1 MPSDLKSGMKWVPG
15 GTFRMGSDRHYP
27 EEMPVHEVTVDGFW
41 VDQYTV
47 TNRDFAGFV
56 AATGYRTIAERP
68 LDPADYP
75 GAAPHL
81 LKPGSLVFHKTRGP
95 VDLRDYRNW
104 WSWKAG
110 AYWRHPEGKGSS
122 VAGRLDH
129 PVVHVAFED
138 AQAYAQW
145 AGKALPTEAEWEFAA
160 RGGLDGAEF
169 VWGSE
174 LTPDGRQMA
183 NTWQGEFPWQ
193 NLRTDGFERT
203 APVGAFPANGYGL
216 YDMAGN
222 VWQWTT
228 DWFGTRH
235 EAAASSPMDRFL
247 FIWLHLKGRIDRR
260 TWLIFAVLIALFE
273 YVTELILRRAF
284 HWPLPAASP
293 GSPLLPAYLGDEI
306 SLLTALIFLWPS
318 LAIDIKRWHDLGMS
332 GWSVLLVYGPAV
344 VLYGLGFEGF
354 GGTIDHR
361 GSAGGRFPVSLR
373 PCRSCLLHHPGGK
386 EGHGRTESV
395 RPASRMNGAA
405 HHEQRHPFEH

>member
-1 MPSDLKSGMKWVPG
+1 MRWIPG

-27 EEMPVHEVTVDGFW
+27 EERPVHEVTVDGFW
-41 VDQYTV
+41 IDQYTV

-56 AATGYRTIAERP
+56 AATGYRTVAERP
-68 LDPADYP
+68 LNPADYP

-138 AQAYAQW
+138 VQAYAQW
-145 AGKALPTEAEWEFAA
+145 AGKSLPTEAEWEFAA
-160 RGGLDGAEF
+160 RSGLNSAEF
-169 VWGSE
+169 VWGSD

-193 NLRTDGFERT
+193 NLRTDGFEKT
-203 APVGAFPANGYGL
+203 APVGTFPANGYGL

-235 EAAASSPMDRFL
+235 EAAVASPCCIPDNPRGGPIEASFDPAQPETRIPRKVVKGGSFL
-247 FIWLHLKGRIDRR
+247 CAPSYCRR
-260 TWLIFAVLIALFE
+260 
-273 YVTELILRRAF
+273 YR
-284 HWPLPAASP
+284 PAARH
-293 GSPLLPAYLGDEI
+293 AQM
-306 SLLTALIFLWPS
+306 
-318 LAIDIKRWHDLGMS
+318 IDSGMS
-332 GWSVLLVYGPAV
+332 HI
-344 VLYGLGFEGF
+344 GFRCVTRE
-354 GGTIDHR
+354 
-361 GSAGGRFPVSLR
+361 
-373 PCRSCLLHHPGGK
+373 
-386 EGHGRTESV
+386 E
-395 RPASRMNGAA
+395 
-405 HHEQRHPFEH
+405 